1 MNDLGTLR
9 RQQQALAQAVRG
21 NRPPPRRLLQATPQG
36 RTARIDAY
44 QHAYQARLAGALRDN
59 FEVLALAMGDEAF
72 AALAQAYTEAHPS
85 RQPSIR
91 WFGHRLADFMAR
103 HVELDDGLV
112 PHPAMV
118 DLARLDWALRDAF
131 DAADAPVLDATAL
144 AAHRQ
149 HQPSGRLRVSMAA
162 DMAQHAFG
170 DMLARFVAEYPAL
183 TLELDLSPRRVD
195 LVGEGIDVAVRVGAL
210 ADDASLAARRLGLF
224 TTGLYAAPDY
234 LARHGPV
241 TAPAQLAG
249 LHGLMTGPL
258 DGEPRPWVLQ
268 HADGRRWQGQPAT
281 MTRANSP
288 DLPMRLARAG
298 VGVTGLP
305 DFYLEA
311 AGAASAPSLPGA
323 LQRVLPEWALPP
335 VPVWAVFPG
344 RRLLPTR
351 VRLFIDALAATAATC
366 RKVVP
371 DAPA

>member
-1 MNDLGTLR
+1 MIDAQDLLLFARVVAAGSFSAAAERVGLPKSTLSR
-9 RQQQALAQAVRG
+9 RISALEATLGERLLQRTTRQLHLTDFGAHMLAHAQAV
-21 NRPPPRRLLQATPQG
+21 
-36 RTARIDAY
+36 
-44 QHAYQARLAGALRDN
+44 
-59 FEVLALAMGDEAF
+59 
-72 AALAQAYTEAHPS
+72 TE
-85 RQPSIR
+85 Q
-91 WFGHRLADFMAR
+91 
-103 HVELDDGLV
+103 
-112 PHPAMV
+112 V
-118 DLARLDWALRDAF
+118 D
-131 DAADAPVLDATAL
+131 DATAL

-234 LARHGPV
+234 LARHGPI
-241 TAPAQLAG
+241 TAPTQLAG
-249 LHGLMTGPL
+249 LHGLITGPL
-258 DGEPRPWVLQ
+258 DAEPRPWVLQ

-281 MTRANSP
+281 STRANSP

-311 AGAASAPSLPGA
+311 AAAAGAPPPPGA

-351 VRLFIDALAATAATC
+351 ARLFIDALAATAATC
-366 RKVVP
+366 RKVVL
-371 DAPA
+371 DAPG